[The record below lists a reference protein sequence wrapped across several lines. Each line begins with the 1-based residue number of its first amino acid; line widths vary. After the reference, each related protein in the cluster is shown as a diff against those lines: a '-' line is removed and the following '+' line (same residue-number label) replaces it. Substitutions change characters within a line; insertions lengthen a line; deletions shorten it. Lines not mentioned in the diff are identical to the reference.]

1 MSCTRQTGRDG
12 VSNVPV
18 VTTFGFQLPNFA
30 YGNPQDRASGVG
42 DDAMFA
48 GALARVRAA
57 EDSGFESVWVMD
69 HFYQLPALGGA
80 PEPILEA
87 YTLLG
92 ALAASTSRVQLATL
106 VTGVT
111 YRNPAMLAKIVT
123 TLDVI
128 SGGRAILGIGAAWH
142 DEEHVGLGFDF
153 PPARERLDRLEEAV
167 QICRAMFT
175 QDAPSYRG
183 RYYHIDSARNV
194 PRPLRGDIPIM
205 IGGSGEKRT
214 LKLVAQYADLC
225 NIFGSPATVRRLNG
239 VIDAHCETVGR
250 DPSQIRRTRL
260 SSLFICDS
268 DAQADE
274 MRAFVRSIAG
284 DDADQRFDVGTE
296 PELRDRVGALA
307 DAGLDTL
314 IFNLPLGAEDAVARA
329 GTFLT
334 SLGL

>member
-1 MSCTRQTGRDG
+1 M
-12 VSNVPV
+12 
-18 VTTFGFQLPNFA
+18 TTFGFQLPNFA
-30 YGNPQDRASGVG
+30 YGGG
-42 DDAMFA
+42 DAEMFE

-80 PEPILEA
+80 PQPILEA

-92 ALAASTSRVQLATL
+92 ALAASTTRVQLATL

-111 YRNPAMLAKIVT
+111 YRNPAMLAKMVT

-142 DEEHVGLGFDF
+142 DEEHIGLGFDF

-175 QDAPSYRG
+175 QEAPSFNG
-183 RYYHIDSARNV
+183 RYYRIESARNV

-214 LKLVAQYADLC
+214 LKLVAQYADYC
-225 NIFGSPATVRRLNG
+225 NIHGSPTTVSRLNG
-239 VIDAHCETVGR
+239 VVDAHCETVGR
-250 DPSQIRRTRL
+250 DPAQIKRTRL
-260 SSLFICDS
+260 SSLFVCDS
-268 DAQADE
+268 DTQAKE
-274 MRAFVRSIAG
+274 MRDFTHSIAG
-284 DDADQRFDVGTE
+284 DDADERFDVGTE
-296 PELRDRVGALA
+296 SELRDRVGALV

-314 IFNLPLGAEDAVARA
+314 IYNLPLGDADAVARA